1 MWAWG
6 NDSGGWNPMP
16 GATSATL
23 EQAFQALP
31 HDANAPARVTYDVDQ
46 GDRVASYELDFR
58 KMKQTNLATSF
69 KRAVRRFQ
77 APAGARQ
84 AGQPPRIWAWEM
96 DDGGYWPCDADHSE
110 FLSLVQAK
118 GWRAAR
124 YWTDRCVQC
133 VRVGGHRHMGLL
145 DWIEPQRSVAVYT
158 IHPLPTQPHSHTQ
171 YEASLLPQSG
181 IMTQRNRET
190 GRVRGLAV
198 DVALGG
204 AGGQPASVPQMV
216 DALLARCR
224 DVTAVLAAQAQQQ
237 QQQGGGAGD
246 GDDEADQDVC
256 LSTWWTFALGL
267 LLFETGGGGGGGGV
281 LTLFLVFSL
290 PASLPRGLHSAPR
303 PGAAGLPRPRLPP
316 RLPQGL
322 ARALLD
328 LPRLHQE
335 LRPAHRWV
343 GPPGCCV

>member
-58 KMKQTNLATSF
+58 KMKQTNLATSV

-77 APAGARQ
+77 APAGAQQ

-133 VRVGGHRHMGLL
+133 VRVGGHRHMGC
-145 DWIEPQRSVAVYT
+145 WIG
-158 IHPLPTQPHSHTQ
+158 LNHS
-171 YEASLLPQSG
+171 
-181 IMTQRNRET
+181 
-190 GRVRGLAV
+190 GLW
-198 DVALGG
+198 
-204 AGGQPASVPQMV
+204 
-216 DALLARCR
+216 
-224 DVTAVLAAQAQQQ
+224 
-237 QQQGGGAGD
+237 
-246 GDDEADQDVC
+246 
-256 LSTWWTFALGL
+256 LSTRSIHSPHNHTA
-267 LLFETGGGGGGGGV
+267 TRS
-281 LTLFLVFSL
+281 TKRPSC
-290 PASLPRGLHSAPR
+290 PRAAS
-303 PGAAGLPRPRLPP
+303 
-316 RLPQGL
+316 
-322 ARALLD
+322 
-328 LPRLHQE
+328 
-335 LRPAHRWV
+335 
-343 GPPGCCV
+343 